1 MRFSEAWILTEGLY
15 YGASREIGDIFQ
27 EDLKRSEWSEVDNH
41 ADIPLIGIA
50 PWGVVASQ
58 EELMGIYVSTRTT
71 CPNTR
76 HTDVIF
82 VVASQGN
89 SFQVFEYVK

>member
-1 MRFSEAWILTEGLY
+1 MPVESKVQVHAGTAWKRTHVCTVSEAWILTEGLY

-58 EELMGIYVSTRTT
+58 EELMGIYVST
-71 CPNTR
+71 
-76 HTDVIF
+76 
-82 VVASQGN
+82 
-89 SFQVFEYVK
+89 